1 MKREGKS
8 ESIRKAN
15 RFFFIKDESAIQ
27 SKMKK
32 ISDVNGKNNLLEIQL
47 EKSIRMWKLSQT
59 KEIGSK
65 EGNIH

>member
-1 MKREGKS
+1 MNEDITKTMKKNC
-8 ESIRKAN
+8 SINLDKLLEDYSQ
-15 RFFFIKDESAIQ
+15 IE
-27 SKMKK
+27 KK